1 MSGAEESVGRA
12 AAGDLDHRGERRLSA
27 RESFVWYAIAAVTYI
42 GFATWEKVLLTWFI
56 GPAWLVATLTFGP
69 RLWDRL
75 RGRGS
80 TRADEV
86 LR

>member
-1 MSGAEESVGRA
+1 MSGGEQADGA
-12 AAGDLDHRGERRLSA
+12 ASDADLDHRGQRRLSA
-27 RESFVWYAIAAVTYI
+27 SESVVWYAVAAVTYI

-75 RGRGS
+75 RRRNP
-80 TRADEV
+80 TRAEEM

>member
-1 MSGAEESVGRA
+1 MSGAEQSVEATSR
-12 AAGDLDHRGERRLSA
+12 GDLDHRGERRLSA
-27 RESFVWYAIAAVTYI
+27 RESFVWYAIAAITYI
-42 GFATWEKVLLTWFI
+42 GVGTGEKVLLTWFI

-86 LR
+86 RR

>member
-1 MSGAEESVGRA
+1 MSGGEQADGAASDAE
-12 AAGDLDHRGERRLSA
+12 LDHRGERRLSA
-27 RESFVWYAIAAVTYI
+27 RESVVWYAVAAVTYI

-56 GPAWLVATLTFGP
+56 GPAWLVATLTVGP

-75 RGRGS
+75 RRRNP
-80 TRADEV
+80 TRAEEM

>member
-1 MSGAEESVGRA
+1 MSGAEESVGA
-12 AAGDLDHRGERRLSA
+12 AADDDLDHRGERRLSA

-42 GFATWEKVLLTWFI
+42 GFGTWQKVLLTWFI
-56 GPAWLVATLTFGP
+56 GPAWLVVTLTFGP

-75 RGRGS
+75 RGRGT
-80 TRADEV
+80 TRAGGM

>member
-1 MSGAEESVGRA
+1 MSGAEQSDESA
-12 AAGDLDHRGERRLSA
+12 TPSDLDHRGERRLSA

-42 GFATWEKVLLTWFI
+42 GFATWEKILLTWFM

-75 RGRGS
+75 RGRGP
-80 TRADEV
+80 TRADEII
-86 LR
+86 R

>member
-1 MSGAEESVGRA
+1 MSGGEQADGAASDAE
-12 AAGDLDHRGERRLSA
+12 LDHRGERRLSA
-27 RESFVWYAIAAVTYI
+27 RESVVWYAVAAVTYI

-75 RGRGS
+75 RRRNP
-80 TRADEV
+80 TRAEEM

>member
-1 MSGAEESVGRA
+1 MSGAEEAVGTA
-12 AAGDLDHRGERRLSA
+12 TDDDLDHRGERRLTA
-27 RESFVWYAIAAVTYI
+27 RESFVWYAIATVTYI

-75 RGRGS
+75 RRRNP
-80 TRADEV
+80 TRAEEM

>member
-1 MSGAEESVGRA
+1 MRGGEHADGAASDAV
-12 AAGDLDHRGERRLSA
+12 LDHRGERRLSG
-27 RESFVWYAIAAVTYI
+27 RESFVWYAVAAVTYI

-56 GPAWLVATLTFGP
+56 GPAWLVATLTVGP

-75 RGRGS
+75 RRRNP
-80 TRADEV
+80 TRAEEM

>member
-1 MSGAEESVGRA
+1 MSGGEQADGA
-12 AAGDLDHRGERRLSA
+12 ASDADLDHRGERRLSA
-27 RESFVWYAIAAVTYI
+27 RESVVWYAVAAVTYI

-75 RGRGS
+75 RRRNP
-80 TRADEV
+80 TRAEEM